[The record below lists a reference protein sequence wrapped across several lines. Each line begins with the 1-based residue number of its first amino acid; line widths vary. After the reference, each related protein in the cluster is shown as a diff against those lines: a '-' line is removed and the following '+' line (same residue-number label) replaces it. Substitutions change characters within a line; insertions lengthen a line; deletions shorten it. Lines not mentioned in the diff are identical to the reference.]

1 MKYIVI
7 TGGVISGLGKGITLA
22 SVGRNLINRGFKV
35 TAIKIDPYINVDAG
49 IISPLQHGEIFV
61 LRDGSE
67 VDLDLGN
74 YERFLNVELTS
85 NHDITTGKIYLSI
98 INKERNGY
106 FLGHT
111 VQMIPHVTNE
121 IKNRIRDIA
130 NNSGV
135 DICLIEIGG
144 TVGDIESMIFLEAI
158 RQMKQE
164 ESNNM
169 KLIHVSLVF
178 NDGQGEQKTKPT
190 QHSVKEMRSLGLSP
204 DFIICRS
211 KNKLSENTKMKI
223 SMFCNVKKDYVISNY
238 DTYNLYKIPKIL
250 DNENLTEN
258 LILELGLVNNKIID
272 NFWDSMLLK
281 MDNISY
287 NLHEIKILIIGKY
300 TEIPD
305 SYMSLLE
312 ALKHSSTYCGIKI
325 NIKLINSNIFINKYE
340 NIDILKSYHGIII
353 SDSYDDF
360 DCNGLLN
367 IINYIRVNNI
377 PFFGIDLGM
386 QLSILEYIKNEIN
399 YHLSIDILLKKYHE
413 QIIEENKNIMLGNF
427 KIKIKRDTILYNIYN
442 KNEVIERFRNRYVV
456 NKDIIK
462 LNNNKLIYSSFINNN
477 IMSIELKENLF
488 FIGVQYHPEFISKP
502 NKSHPLF
509 NRFLFAANI
518 FMKKKNQ
525 NI

>member
-158 RQMKQE
+158 RHMKQE
-164 ESNNM
+164 
-169 KLIHVSLVF
+169 
-178 NDGQGEQKTKPT
+178 
-190 QHSVKEMRSLGLSP
+190 
-204 DFIICRS
+204 
-211 KNKLSENTKMKI
+211 
-223 SMFCNVKKDYVISNY
+223 
-238 DTYNLYKIPKIL
+238 
-250 DNENLTEN
+250 
-258 LILELGLVNNKIID
+258 
-272 NFWDSMLLK
+272 
-281 MDNISY
+281 
-287 NLHEIKILIIGKY
+287 
-300 TEIPD
+300 
-305 SYMSLLE
+305 
-312 ALKHSSTYCGIKI
+312 
-325 NIKLINSNIFINKYE
+325 
-340 NIDILKSYHGIII
+340 
-353 SDSYDDF
+353 
-360 DCNGLLN
+360 
-367 IINYIRVNNI
+367 
-377 PFFGIDLGM
+377 
-386 QLSILEYIKNEIN
+386 
-399 YHLSIDILLKKYHE
+399 
-413 QIIEENKNIMLGNF
+413 
-427 KIKIKRDTILYNIYN
+427 
-442 KNEVIERFRNRYVV
+442 
-456 NKDIIK
+456 
-462 LNNNKLIYSSFINNN
+462 
-477 IMSIELKENLF
+477 
-488 FIGVQYHPEFISKP
+488 
-502 NKSHPLF
+502 
-509 NRFLFAANI
+509 
-518 FMKKKNQ
+518 
-525 NI
+525 

>member
-61 LRDGSE
+61 LKDGSE

-121 IKNRIRDIA
+121 IKNRIREIA

-135 DICLIEIGG
+135 DICLIEVGG

-164 ESNNM
+164 ENNNM

-178 NDGQGEQKTKPT
+178 NDNQGEQKTKPT
-190 QHSVKEMRSLGLSP
+190 QHSVKEMRALGLSP

-223 SMFCNVKKDYVISNY
+223 SMFCNVKKDYVISTY

-258 LILELGLVNNKIID
+258 LILELGLVNNKINPTID
-272 NFWDSMLLK
+272 KKKFEKFIFFNIYLLW
-281 MDNISY
+281 Y
-287 NLHEIKILIIGKY
+287 ILFDRNRNVLNDINMNESKAKN
-300 TEIPD
+300 TF
-305 SYMSLLE
+305 
-312 ALKHSSTYCGIKI
+312 
-325 NIKLINSNIFINKYE
+325 NIKTFIN
-340 NIDILKSYHGIII
+340 
-353 SDSYDDF
+353 
-360 DCNGLLN
+360 LLW
-367 IINYIRVNNI
+367 Y
-377 PFFGIDLGM
+377 
-386 QLSILEYIKNEIN
+386 
-399 YHLSIDILLKKYHE
+399 
-413 QIIEENKNIMLGNF
+413 
-427 KIKIKRDTILYNIYN
+427 
-442 KNEVIERFRNRYVV
+442 
-456 NKDIIK
+456 
-462 LNNNKLIYSSFINNN
+462 
-477 IMSIELKENLF
+477 
-488 FIGVQYHPEFISKP
+488 
-502 NKSHPLF
+502 
-509 NRFLFAANI
+509 
-518 FMKKKNQ
+518 Q
-525 NI
+525 N